1 VVVPSDVGNFE
12 GEGLCLDVGFLAK
25 GYREVDLSQ
34 RESLI
39 FRNDPVKEGL
49 VLANLGKRDSHC
61 IEGHGIQ
68 DAEAASSV
76 HQHLREVHQTHD
88 RGNNHL
94 ELSGCKTCSGWSV
107 RLKVMADLDHRRK
120 ASKVVLLALTS

>member
-94 ELSGCKTCSGWSV
+94 EHL
-107 RLKVMADLDHRRK
+107 RLQDVLRVVGPIEGDGRLGP
-120 ASKVVLLALTS
+120 SKES